1 MTKIWTNYEALSS
14 LSWWCRSTQHG
25 VQTTRTRGTSH
36 YVALQTQAWTI
47 APALHSKGW
56 SLAHQYRPLTSIS
69 LSWSLAELQ
78 LKSSSPAMTINLQLK
93 LFRQQWGF
101 LNHLK
106 YIVIVVLCHLLI
118 SPQYYIYICYILQF
132 LLFMWTYSVRV
143 QYIFSFKPSSFFL
156 DTHVSLAPTHV
167 CLSVGP

>member
-1 MTKIWTNYEALSS
+1 MKCLLQKRVCLRFAPHFDLVKLWTNHWGSNYVSQISGWIVTKIWANYEALSP

-47 APALHSKGW
+47 ASALHSKGW
-56 SLAHQYRPLTSIS
+56 SLAHQHRPIPSIS

-78 LKSSSPAMTINLQLK
+78 LKSSSPAFITNLQLK
-93 LFRQQWGF
+93 LCRQQWGF

-106 YIVIVVLCHLLI
+106 LQETKYIVIFVLCHLLLCTL
-118 SPQYYIYICYILQF
+118 YLY
-132 LLFMWTYSVRV
+132 LL
-143 QYIFSFKPSSFFL
+143 
-156 DTHVSLAPTHV
+156 
-167 CLSVGP
+167 